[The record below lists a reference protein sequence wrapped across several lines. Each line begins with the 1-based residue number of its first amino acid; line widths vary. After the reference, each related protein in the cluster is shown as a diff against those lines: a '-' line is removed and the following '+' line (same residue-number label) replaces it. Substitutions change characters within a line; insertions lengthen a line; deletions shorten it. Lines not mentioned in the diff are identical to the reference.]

1 MNRIAKAFIAA
12 SCAVVTAFG
21 FAACDFGINSPKSA
35 YQVAVE
41 NGFTGTEQEWLNSL
55 KGSNGSDGSDLD
67 IEEVYNVAVSN
78 GYGGTFLEFL
88 KEYLSV
94 NVSENNNTDTI
105 AHNMM
110 SVVSVC
116 CGFTVT
122 TTIGGGFFGSMIKH
136 GRMEDAGA
144 AMERAKDDLY
154 RLQSELRDIEV
165 PMDFQ
170 VDVGGFLSF
179 ADMFFDN
186 IFVDWMVQS
195 RINDARDQ
203 VVEATARVQTILADL
218 QEWEWRLLK
227 G

>member
-1 MNRIAKAFIAA
+1 MNAGNVREIREAISAANNALISLEEARGALDSAKNW
-12 SCAVVTAFG
+12 
-21 FAACDFGINSPKSA
+21 GI
-35 YQVAVE
+35 
-41 NGFTGTEQEWLNSL
+41 F
-55 KGSNGSDGSDLD
+55 D
-67 IEEVYNVAVSN
+67 
-78 GYGGTFLEFL
+78 
-88 KEYLSV
+88 
-94 NVSENNNTDTI
+94 
-105 AHNMM
+105 M
-110 SVVSVC
+110 
-116 CGFTVT
+116 
-122 TTIGGGFFGSMIKH
+122 IGGGFFGSMIKH